1 MNFTLGHAL
10 LAILLLGLSFVGGMK
25 FEYESRERLEE
36 KKEECCA
43 EEAACMDR
51 GHNND

>member
-1 MNFTLGHAL
+1 MDFTLGHG
-10 LAILLLGLSFVGGMK
+10 ILICLSLGLAFVGGMK
-25 FEYESRERLEE
+25 FEYESREREL
-36 KKEECCA
+36 KREECCTA

>member
-1 MNFTLGHAL
+1 MDFTVGHG
-10 LAILLLGLSFVGGMK
+10 ILICLSLGLAFVGGMK
-25 FEYESRERLEE
+25 FEYESRERKEM
-36 KKEECCA
+36 KEECCA